1 MLFIINESLKKYFLL
16 EMLYLVL
23 GLCIQ
28 KQ

>member
-23 GLCIQ
+23 GLYIQ